1 MDFEKLKELRN
12 VGFNREVGIVTA
24 AISEGYARVEVEI
37 GPQHVNPI
45 GSVHG
50 GVLFTIADTT
60 AGAAAT
66 SRGRYMTTMSSS
78 MNFLRPAIGCK
89 KLTGESREIKVGK
102 QVCVYEVTIT
112 DETGREIA
120 VATMTFH
127 AIPWTSGEDFLKL
140 AH

>member
-60 AGAAAT
+60 AGGGSYQPRALYDDYEQQYEFPPSGDRLQKAD
-66 SRGRYMTTMSSS
+66 RRIQGDQ
-78 MNFLRPAIGCK
+78 
-89 KLTGESREIKVGK
+89 SREAGL
-102 QVCVYEVTIT
+102 
-112 DETGREIA
+112 R
-120 VATMTFH
+120 
-127 AIPWTSGEDFLKL
+127 L
-140 AH
+140 